1 MSDKII
7 FALFALNLS
16 AILAAYAW
24 IAKISSGISE
34 KLVSKEVC
42 NIVNTNLKEVLHDVR
57 KDVKKILA
65 KINV

>member
-16 AILAAYAW
+16 AILASYAW
-24 IAKISSGISE
+24 IAKLTE
-34 KLVSKEVC
+34 KFISKEVC

-57 KDVKKILA
+57 KDVKEILA